1 MQYTYEVYIMVV
13 VIMYELPIQSE
24 SIWAYVNPQ
33 SLSIDV
39 NPVFLQ

>member
-13 VIMYELPIQSE
+13 VIYELPIQFE

-39 NPVFLQ
+39 KPVFLQ